1 MNTFGDVCAYL
12 TQITDLYFVLNF
24 GLSLM
29 LLIVTINNTV
39 AYSLFIRVVRKYF
52 KETLAEERKQLTIVF
67 SVFFGVVMIV
77 MVISFT
83 FGYWG
88 AIVSNVTGRRFL
100 ENTFSLVTDFP
111 CIFVILY
118 FHHINYRPV
127 ILEATLEKTEP
138 EMEFIVPA
146 RPRSSINNVEEPIEV
161 EPVIKKN
168 SLSQTL
174 NHNKND

>member
-1 MNTFGDVCAYL
+1 M
-12 TQITDLYFVLNF
+12 
-24 GLSLM
+24 
-29 LLIVTINNTV
+29 IVTINNTV

-77 MVISFT
+77 MVFSFT

-118 FHHINYRPV
+118 FHHVNYRPV
-127 ILEATLEKTEP
+127 KLEATLNKIEP
-138 EMEFIVPA
+138 EMEFIVSE
-146 RPRSSINNVEEPIEV
+146 RPRSSINNFEEPIEIK
-161 EPVIKKN
+161 PATKKN
-168 SLSQTL
+168 SLTQTL
-174 NHNKND
+174 NQSKKD

>member
-12 TQITDLYFVLNF
+12 IQITNLYSQLNLS
-24 GLSLM
+24 LSLM

-39 AYSLFIRVVRKYF
+39 AYSLFISVVRKYF
-52 KETLAEERKQLTIVF
+52 KDTLAEERKQLTIVF
-67 SVFFGVVMIV
+67 SVFFGVVVIV
-77 MVISFT
+77 MVASFT
-83 FGYWG
+83 LGYWG
-88 AIVSNVTGRRFL
+88 TIIQNVTVLRFL
-100 ENTFSLVTDFP
+100 ENTFALATDFP

-127 ILEATLEKTEP
+127 KLEANLDKIEP
-138 EMEFIVPA
+138 EMEFIVSE

-161 EPVIKKN
+161 KPATKKN

-174 NHNKND
+174 NQSKKD